1 MNLRLAHIFAGGNG
15 NAALLGLIDGAIEMI
30 DHTIVLHDEAL
41 VGEEAV
47 ELLARLDEIG
57 TFPVVPVHKILRAG
71 EGVVGLVFAGR
82 IEGTEVEHGVET
94 LRALTFEIR
103 RVVEHHAIL
112 DVHLLNLGI
121 ARDDALAL
129 VGEDGVA
136 GITLPDA
143 HIVAGGYADAL
154 SLVVGLGI
162 DATCIV
168 EHHEIGAQA
177 LVLVEIDHRLV
188 LNELFEPLAVGV
200 ALGNAGEEVKAAADH
215 VTADI
220 DDDGVWKAL
229 EHFHIL

>member
-1 MNLRLAHIFAGGNG
+1 MNLRLAHVFAGGYG
-15 NAALLGLIDGAIEMI
+15 DAALLGLIDGAVEMI
-30 DHTIVLHDEAL
+30 DHAIVLHDEAL
-41 VGEEAV
+41 MGEEAV

-71 EGVVGLVFAGR
+71 EGVVGLVFAGW
-82 IEGTEVEHGVET
+82 IEGAEIEHGVKT
-94 LRALTFEIR
+94 LSTLTFVVR
-103 RVVEHHAIL
+103 WVVEHHAIL
-112 DVHLLNLGI
+112 DVHLLNLCI

-129 VGEDGVA
+129 VGEDGIA

-143 HIVAGGYADAL
+143 HIVTGGYADAL

-200 ALGNAGEEVKAAADH
+200 ALG
-215 VTADI
+215 
-220 DDDGVWKAL
+220 DDGSARK
-229 EHFHIL
+229 